1 MIDEPRVARFR
12 GEGFLVEFFER
23 LFTPITNVLGGIL
36 MFFHG
41 LGLPWWLAIA
51 ALTILVRGVLFPLTV
66 KQVKSMRQMQELRPK
81 LQEIQEKHKGDT
93 QKLREEQMKLYQ
105 ETGVNPVGGCL
116 PLLIQMPIFIGI
128 FYVIREFG
136 GTQGMI
142 GVPDTQGTVESF
154 TTGGIL
160 WFTNLSQ
167 PDQLY
172 LLPIISAVT
181 MVGAMEMTNKQMEP
195 QMRWVMRVVPVVFLF
210 FTIFF
215 PAGLLVYI
223 VTSNIVTL
231 FQNYLIYHHGPG
243 KQKSEN
249 AGGDGSS
256 GNGRASDASKG
267 PETANSAVESGSKTA
282 TGDSANGRS
291 SQSASGQSSSSSKR
305 RKKKKKKN

>member
-1 MIDEPRVARFR
+1 M
-12 GEGFLVEFFER
+12 VEFFER
-23 LFTPITNVLGGIL
+23 LFTPITNVLGAIL

-66 KQVKSMRQMQELRPK
+66 KQVKSMRQMQELRPR

-128 FYVIREFG
+128 FYIIREFG

-142 GVPDTQGTVESF
+142 GVPDAQGSVESF
-154 TTGGIL
+154 TTGGAL

-167 PDQLY
+167 PDQFY

-181 MVGAMEMTNKQMEP
+181 MVASMEMTNKQMEP
-195 QMRWVMRVVPVVFLF
+195 QMRWVMRIVPVVFVF

-243 KQKSEN
+243 KQN
-249 AGGDGSS
+249 AAGEGTSDSNGGEGSS
-256 GNGRASDASKG
+256 SQSSAAKS
-267 PETANSAVESGSKTA
+267 SAVESGPNTA
-282 TGDSANGRS
+282 NGNSGNGRS
-291 SQSASGQSSSSSKR
+291 SQGAGQSSSSSKR

>member
-41 LGLPWWLAIA
+41 MGLPWWLAIA

-154 TTGGIL
+154 ATGGIL

-195 QMRWVMRVVPVVFLF
+195 QMRWVMRVVPVVFVF

-243 KQKSEN
+243 KQN
-249 AGGDGSS
+249 AGGEDSANSNGADGSS
-256 GNGRASDASKG
+256 AQSSASTS
-267 PETANSAVESGSKTA
+267 SAVESGSKPA
-282 TGDSANGRS
+282 NGDSANGRS
-291 SQSASGQSSSSSKR
+291 SQGASGQSSSSSKR